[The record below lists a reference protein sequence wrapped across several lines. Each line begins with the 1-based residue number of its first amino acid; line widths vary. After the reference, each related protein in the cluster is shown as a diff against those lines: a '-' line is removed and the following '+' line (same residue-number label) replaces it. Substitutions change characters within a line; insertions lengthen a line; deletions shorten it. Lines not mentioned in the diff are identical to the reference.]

1 MVPFLMA
8 FHLRSDSVVIFD
20 TIVDFMFLIDI
31 ILTFFTTYVDNG
43 EIITNTKKI
52 RYNYLKG
59 WFALDCVA
67 ALPYSVVNFLLDN
80 PVSFN

>member
-1 MVPFLMA
+1 MVPFLLA
-8 FHLRSDSVVIFD
+8 FHMKSDQIVIFD

-31 ILTFFTTYVDNG
+31 VLTFFTTYVENG

-80 PVSFN
+80 PVR